1 MKKMVFLTL
10 MFGLCSN
17 FGFGIYVKNP
27 VYELA
32 ELELTDSL
40 PLVKMD
46 SIFNAKT
53 GFGLEDFDI
62 ELDIVSLDKEY
73 YVITLTDIMPVEFA
87 NAKNRIGVFD
97 YQGKSVYV
105 KGDIMPDF
113 LKKTDRKRKFDW
125 RTNVFKAEDGVGYN
139 YPMIEK
145 ATPVFV
151 FRYKAG
157 EIMLEDYFPGWVDD

>member
-40 PLVKMD
+40 P
-46 SIFNAKT
+46 IRQ
-53 GFGLEDFDI
+53 
-62 ELDIVSLDKEY
+62 IVSLMTSKDFPLEETGLLAIQLDIIQ
-73 YVITLTDIMPVEFA
+73 VDNENSCLITLSIILPVEFA
-87 NAKNRIGVFD
+87 TKSNRIGVFD

-113 LKKTDRKRKFDW
+113 LRKTDRKRKFDW

-139 YPMIEK
+139 YPMIHK
-145 ATPVFV
+145 DTPEFV
-151 FRYKAG
+151 FQYKAG
-157 EIMLEDYFPGWVDD
+157 EIMLEDYFPG